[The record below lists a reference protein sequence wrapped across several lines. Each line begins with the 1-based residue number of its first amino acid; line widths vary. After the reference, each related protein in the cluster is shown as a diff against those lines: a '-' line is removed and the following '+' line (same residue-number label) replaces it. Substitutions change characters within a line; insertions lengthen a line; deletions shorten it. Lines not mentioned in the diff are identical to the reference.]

1 MFMKSY
7 KKLHVPVK
15 IKNCLDHW
23 PALDDWNL
31 QYFQKVLGYR
41 TVPVEIGKRYTD
53 DSWTQTLMTVNEFI
67 AKYIVDGNEQP
78 SIGYLAQHEL
88 FQQIPELKDDFDIP
102 LYCYSDDNE
111 EEASVNIWFGP
122 SDTVS
127 PLHTDPKH
135 NCLCQVFG
143 QKYVRL
149 YSDENQMYPFE
160 DLLSNTSKIDLEK
173 DYQDIIETYPEFK
186 HAKGLET
193 ILEPGDL
200 LYIPP
205 KCWHFVKSLSTSCS
219 LSFWFE

>member
-1 MFMKSY
+1 M
-7 KKLHVPVK
+7 
-15 IKNCLDHW
+15 
-23 PALDDWNL
+23 
-31 QYFQKVLGYR
+31 
-41 TVPVEIGKRYTD
+41 
-53 DSWTQTLMTVNEFI
+53 
-67 AKYIVDGNEQP
+67 QP

-102 LYCYSDDNE
+102 LYCYSDDNV

-143 QKYVRL
+143 HKYVRL